1 VLPLLE
7 RGGAEIGAVTA
18 LEKSPA
24 VLELLAF
31 TELEAPPEHA
41 TMPLEELERLLCRE
55 LGHRADWEERAQP
68 VTEFWICRRCG
79 KFWR

>member
-1 VLPLLE
+1 M
-7 RGGAEIGAVTA
+7 TA
-18 LEKSPA
+18 LAKPPD
-24 VLELLAF
+24 VLELVVF

-41 TMPLEELERLLCRE
+41 TMPIEQLERLLCAE
-55 LGHRADWEERAQP
+55 LGHRADWEERGAP